1 MITTEDTAGHS
12 GTQRDT
18 AGHSGTQRDTAG
30 HCGTRGS
37 TGKTGQD
44 YEVNRRADAEIQG
57 LAHKRRLL
65 SNSSGNVRIGDVE
78 DVLRKQ
84 LAAGTSTPSGESGF
98 TSRIYF
104 AMSSV
109 FSAPFFTPWPTALAP
124 FFTPCPVFLAAVS
137 VASPVLSAAFSVA
150 SPVFTAAFLV
160 ACPVF
165 FAAVTA
171 ASPVLSAA
179 FSVASPVFTAAF
191 LVACPVSLAASF
203 TSVPTWPYE
212 NALRARRAAAIVN
225 QNFVKQNFVFIVPPE
240 ELKSSSVAEFYQR
253 MGTGA
258 TAASIQGQ
266 ELVS

>member
-84 LAAGTSTPSGESGF
+84 FAAGTSTPSGESGF

-124 FFTPCPVFLAAVS
+124 FFTPWPVFLAAVS
-137 VASPVLSAAFSVA
+137 V
-150 SPVFTAAFLV
+150 
-160 ACPVF
+160 
-165 FAAVTA
+165 

-212 NALRARRAAAIVN
+212 NALRGRRAAAIVN

-240 ELKSSSVAEFYQR
+240 ELTSSSVAEFYQR
-253 MGTGA
+253 VGTGA